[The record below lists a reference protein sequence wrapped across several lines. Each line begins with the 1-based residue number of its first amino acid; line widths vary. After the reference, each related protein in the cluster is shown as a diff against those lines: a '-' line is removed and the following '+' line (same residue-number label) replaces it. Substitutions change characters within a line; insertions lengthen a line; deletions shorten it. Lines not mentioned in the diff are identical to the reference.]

1 LTAWDGSSLTSRRV
15 GEGLATVTVF
25 GHASSLY
32 GFPHLLQGR
41 PIEDIL
47 EHGIPWQDD
56 WAGWNF
62 TAP

>member
-1 LTAWDGSSLTSRRV
+1 
-15 GEGLATVTVF
+15 VTVF